1 MEGQIKSVVH
11 CEMRIS
17 YGPAGGHDA
26 ACTSSAPSAV
36 ALGFF
41 DGVHLG
47 HRRILDALVS
57 RGREL
62 GLRTCVYTFVNQPA
76 GVFGAG
82 GNKPLLLCSNR
93 LKAEYIAEAGVGEL
107 CFDWFDRK
115 LSRLAPE
122 EFVRRILVEKY
133 RVRLVCA
140 GENYSFGAGGRGN
153 AELLRA
159 LGKANGF
166 ETLILPPLSA
176 ELNGCS
182 VTVSSTALRQLTAA
196 GQFREYARLA
206 GHPFRLEGTVV
217 HGREVGRTMGF
228 PTANILPPRGMA
240 LPAAGVYATRT
251 AIRGTDLIFKSITNV
266 GRNPTFKDTDGSV
279 TVETHLL
286 DHDGALYGA
295 ELRLDFLERMRGET
309 VFSGPD
315 ALRAQL
321 TSDARKR
328 AQMEL

>member
-1 MEGQIKSVVH
+1 MVH
-11 CEMRIS
+11 DMRIC
-17 YGPAGGHDA
+17 YGPAGGDNTGRA
-26 ACTSSAPSAV
+26 GCAPSAV

-76 GVFGAG
+76 SVFGVD
-82 GNKPLLLCSNR
+82 NKARLLCDNR
-93 LKAEYIAEAGVGEL
+93 LKAEYIAEAGVDEL
-107 CFDWFDRK
+107 CFDWFDLK

-122 EFVRRILVEKY
+122 EFVRSVLVE
-133 RVRLVCA
+133 RFNARLVCA
-140 GENYSFGAGGRGN
+140 GENYTFGADGRGDS
-153 AELLRA
+153 ALLSA
-159 LGKANGF
+159 LGRANGF

-176 ELNGCS
+176 ELDGGE
-182 VTVSSTALRQLTAA
+182 VTVSSTVLRQLTAA
-196 GQFREYARLA
+196 GRFREYERLA

-217 HGREVGRTMGF
+217 HGREVGRTIGF
-228 PTANILPPRGMA
+228 PTANLLPPRGIV
-240 LPAAGVYATRT
+240 LPACGVYATRT
-251 AIRGTDLIFKSITNV
+251 AIRGTDLVFKSITNV
-266 GRNPTFKDTDGSV
+266 GSNPTFADTGGV

-295 ELRLDFLERMRGET
+295 ELRLDFLERLRGEK

-315 ALRAQL
+315 ALSAQL
-321 TSDARKR
+321 TADASKR
-328 AQMEL
+328 AQMDL